1 MNAPLNAPVKSP
13 LRYSR
18 DDLMASHPY
27 ARPHEEAGYRL
38 HGGFLAD
45 GTYVSPRTLVRTP
58 AVAAWAQALEARG
71 WPVIDASVELMK
83 RPGFPNF
90 EQQRLLIGEGL
101 GQTFWDSLTVTG
113 IIEARGRGLC
123 DLPAP
128 DFSQRIVDDL
138 SDTATGHLGKG
149 LLYAHGADEGGD
161 PARPGEGAHD
171 AMWFAARDLAFGKD
185 AWPLAGAPDSIARE
199 TPGREMPDLTEGM
212 EQFVK
217 FLMNVL
223 MIEIRAESFFDLCQ
237 RLFRDPALWGER
249 RAGADKAAE
258 LVERIRTDEAIH
270 VSYLRVVLSEMRS
283 FTWRTVSGAE
293 KRGAEILDPMWETM
307 VVWHG
312 RTQRDLAAE
321 RSRDQLHSRLVAE
334 RGAAGA
340 RALLA
345 RLDALAEES
354 VAA

>member
-1 MNAPLNAPVKSP
+1 MNAPIKTP

-18 DDLMASHPY
+18 EELMTSHAY

-38 HGGFLAD
+38 HGGFAAD
-45 GTYVSPRTLVRTP
+45 GAYVSPRTLVRWP
-58 AVAAWAQALEARG
+58 AVTAWGEALEARG
-71 WPVIDASVELMK
+71 WPILDAGVELME

-90 EQQRLLIGEGL
+90 AQQRLLIGEGL
-101 GQTFWDSLTVTG
+101 GQTFWDSLTITG
-113 IIEARGRGLC
+113 VIEARGRGLC

-128 DFSQRIVDDL
+128 DLSRLTADDL
-138 SDTATGHLGKG
+138 ADTATGHLGKG

-171 AMWFAARDLAFGKD
+171 AMWFAARDLAFGKG
-185 AWPLAGAPDSIARE
+185 AWPLASAPDSIARE
-199 TPGREMPDLTEGM
+199 VEGREMPDLPEGM

-223 MIEIRAESFFDLCQ
+223 MIEVRAESFFDLCQ
-237 RLFRDPALWGER
+237 RLFRDPALFGER
-249 RAGADKAAE
+249 RVGADTAAE

-270 VSYLRVVLSEMRS
+270 VAYLRVTLSEMRS
-283 FTWRTVSGAE
+283 FNWRTVSGGL
-293 KRGAEILDPMWETM
+293 KRGAEILDPMWEKM
-307 VVWHG
+307 IVWHG

-321 RSRDQLHSRLVAE
+321 RSRAQFEARLVTE

-340 RALLA
+340 KALMA
-345 RLDALAEES
+345 RLDALDGEL

>member
-1 MNAPLNAPVKSP
+1 MNAPLKTP

-18 DDLMASHPY
+18 EDLMTSHAY
-27 ARPHEEAGYRL
+27 ARPHEEAGYCL
-38 HGGFLAD
+38 HGGFMAD
-45 GTYVSPRTLVRTP
+45 GTYVSPRTLVRWP
-58 AVAAWAQALEARG
+58 AVTAWSEALEVRG
-71 WPVIDASVELMK
+71 WPLIDATVELMQ

-90 EQQRLLIGEGL
+90 EQQRVLIGEGL

-123 DLPAP
+123 DMPAP
-128 DFSQRIVDDL
+128 DLSKLIVDDL

-171 AMWFAARDLAFGKD
+171 AMWFAARDLAFGKG
-185 AWPLAGAPDSIARE
+185 AWPLASAPDSIARE
-199 TPGREMPDLTEGM
+199 VVGREMPDLPEGI
-212 EQFVK
+212 EQLVK

-223 MIEIRAESFFDLCQ
+223 MIEVRAESFFDMCQ
-237 RLFRDPALWGER
+237 RLFRDPALFREH
-249 RAGADKAAE
+249 RAGSDKAAE

-270 VSYLRVVLSEMRS
+270 VAYLRVVLSEMRA
-283 FTWRTVSGAE
+283 FEWRTMSGSV
-293 KRGAEILDPMWETM
+293 KRGAGILDPMWRTM

-312 RTQRDLAAE
+312 ATQRDLAAE
-321 RSRDQLHSRLVAE
+321 RSRTQLKTRLTAE

-340 RALLA
+340 KALLA
-345 RLDALAEES
+345 RLDELDKEAVPA
-354 VAA
+354 

>member
-1 MNAPLNAPVKSP
+1 MNAP

-18 DDLMASHPY
+18 EDLMTSHAY
-27 ARPHEEAGYRL
+27 ARPHVEAGYRL
-38 HGGFLAD
+38 HGGFDEA
-45 GTYVSPRTLVRTP
+45 GAYVSPRTLVRWP
-58 AVAAWAQALEARG
+58 AVRAWDEALVSKG
-71 WPVIDASVELMK
+71 WPIIDASVALMA

-128 DFSQRIVDDL
+128 DLSRLIADDL
-138 SDTATGHLGKG
+138 TDTATGHLGKG

-161 PARPGEGAHD
+161 PASPGEGAHD

-185 AWPLAGAPDSIARE
+185 AWPLGSAPDSIARE
-199 TPGREMPDLTEGM
+199 VEGRELPDLPEGV

-223 MIEIRAESFFDLCQ
+223 MIEVRAESFFDLCQ
-237 RLFRDPALWGER
+237 RLFRDPALFKSHR
-249 RAGADKAAE
+249 PGADKAAE

-270 VSYLRVVLSEMRS
+270 VAYLRVVLSEMRS
-283 FTWRTVSGAE
+283 FNWRTVGGAV

-321 RSRDQLHSRLVAE
+321 RSRTQLQARLTAE
-334 RGAAGA
+334 RGARGA
-340 RALLA
+340 RDLLA
-345 RLDALAEES
+345 RLDELDEAI
-354 VAA
+354 AA

>member
-1 MNAPLNAPVKSP
+1 MNASQKTP

-18 DDLMASHPY
+18 DDLMASHAY

-38 HGGFLAD
+38 HGGFSED
-45 GTYVSPRTLVRTP
+45 GTYLSPRTLVRWP
-58 AVAAWAQALEARG
+58 AVEAWSEALEARG
-71 WPVIDASVELMK
+71 WPIIDATVELMK

-90 EQQRLLIGEGL
+90 DQQRLLIGEGL

-128 DFSQRIVDDL
+128 DFSKAIVDDL
-138 SDTATGHLGKG
+138 ADTATGHLGKG

-161 PARPGEGAHD
+161 PAHPGEGAHD

-185 AWPLAGAPDSIARE
+185 AWPLASAPDSIARE
-199 TPGREMPDLTEGM
+199 TPGREMPDLSEGM

-223 MIEIRAESFFDLCQ
+223 MIEVRAESFFDLCQ
-237 RLFRDPALWGER
+237 RLFRDPVLFREH
-249 RAGADKAAE
+249 RAGADKAAD

-270 VSYLRVVLSEMRS
+270 VAYLRVVLSEMRS
-283 FTWRTVSGAE
+283 FDWRTASGVV

-321 RSRDQLHSRLVAE
+321 RSRAQLETRLTAE
-334 RGAAGA
+334 RGSIAAK
-340 RALLA
+340 ALLA
-345 RLDALAEES
+345 QLDALGKEA